1 MRVVGVVDWRESVRF
16 VEISG
21 LWKMGYANLVI
32 KANVQVVLI
41 PGIIVLTPVKKN
53 AQNVTQIK
61 IAQNVNQDTIS
72 NQANVHV
79 KLTILTKLI
88 LSF

>member
-53 AQNVTQIK
+53 A
-61 IAQNVNQDTIS
+61 
-72 NQANVHV
+72 
-79 KLTILTKLI
+79 
-88 LSF
+88 